1 MTYAETMALRQMKKG
16 DVVKHLGALKSS
28 MLLGIVLSKVEYEY
42 RTDNL
47 DSHYK
52 ILWRDGTISKAWDY
66 DLVKVK

>member
-1 MTYAETMALRQMKKG
+1 MLLKKG

-47 DSHYK
+47 LDNAYK
-52 ILWRDGTISKAWDY
+52 VLWRDGTISKAWDY
-66 DLVKVK
+66 DLVEINEKG